1 MFVLAEPIRA
11 LASKWRT
18 EAADL
23 LTRFGEDRASK
34 TLQAVSA
41 DLLTVIDASQDRLF
55 NLEQAAAA
63 SGYSAGHLGRLV
75 KVGKIPNAGRPNAPK
90 IALRDLPMKAGHL
103 PSMVDVDELLP
114 ARAERIARSIVS
126 PEEGHDG

>member
-11 LASKWRT
+11 LVSKWKE
-18 EAADL
+18 EAVDL
-23 LTRFGEDRASK
+23 RIRFGEGPASK
-34 TLQAVSA
+34 TLESLSEE
-41 DLLTVIDASQDRLF
+41 LLGVMDAAQDRLF

-63 SGYSAGHLGRLV
+63 AGYSADHLGRQV
-75 KVGKIPNAGRPNAPK
+75 RVGKIPNAGRPNAPK

-103 PSMVDVDELLP
+103 PSTAHRGELTV